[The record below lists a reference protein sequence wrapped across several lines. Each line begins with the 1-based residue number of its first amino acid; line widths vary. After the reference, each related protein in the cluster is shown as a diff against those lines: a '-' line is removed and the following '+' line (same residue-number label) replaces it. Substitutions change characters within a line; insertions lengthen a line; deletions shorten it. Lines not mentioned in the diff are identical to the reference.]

1 MRRMLFLDI
10 DGTLVN
16 SRDRTIPDSA
26 GRAIRLARA
35 AGHLVYVNSGRPWC
49 GVDPRVKAM
58 GFHGFVCG
66 CGLYLREGDEI
77 LFRQRLAK
85 DVQQW
90 AVDLVRR
97 YRLQVMYEGAD
108 HVYFDLTRPL
118 APQVAAEKAY
128 YDRMGLDTEGDPA
141 GPEADFDKFVVW
153 TGPGFDLDAFRREV
167 EPGFDLILRE
177 GCLIELV
184 SRGCSKGKAME
195 ALMARHGMDRADCVA
210 IGDST
215 NDLPM
220 LETAG
225 VSVAMGNG
233 DPRIFDRVS
242 FVTAPVEQDG
252 IAKALERLG
261 LI

>member
-1 MRRMLFLDI
+1 MCGEGRSSSHFLPLCI
-10 DGTLVN
+10 
-16 SRDRTIPDSA
+16 SE
-26 GRAIRLARA
+26 RAIFGKMRVRFSPCHFLAVFLSIFLGKYKNTARL
-35 AGHLVYVNSGRPWC
+35 C
-49 GVDPRVKAM
+49 GVFAV
-58 GFHGFVCG
+58 H
-66 CGLYLREGDEI
+66 
-77 LFRQRLAK
+77 LFSQHVL
-85 DVQQW
+85 
-90 AVDLVRR
+90 
-97 YRLQVMYEGAD
+97 MYEGAD

>member
-1 MRRMLFLDI
+1 MRRMLFFDI

-16 SRDRTIPDSA
+16 SRDRTIPDST

-66 CGLYLREGDEI
+66 CGLYIREGDEI
-77 LFRQRLAK
+77 LFRQRMAK

-141 GPEADFDKFVVW
+141 GPEADFDKFVVLGLTWMPSGGRWSRGSTSFFGRAASSSWSAGAAPKERPWKRSWRATAW
-153 TGPGFDLDAFRREV
+153 TGRTAWPSGTAPTTCPCWRRRE
-167 EPGFDLILRE
+167 
-177 GCLIELV
+177 
-184 SRGCSKGKAME
+184 
-195 ALMARHGMDRADCVA
+195 
-210 IGDST
+210 
-215 NDLPM
+215 
-220 LETAG
+220 
-225 VSVAMGNG
+225 
-233 DPRIFDRVS
+233 
-242 FVTAPVEQDG
+242 
-252 IAKALERLG
+252 
-261 LI
+261 

>member
-1 MRRMLFLDI
+1 MLRVKILCPVKHVQRLAKPGSPGYNGADYFQKSEAIGCGGCSFLI
-10 DGTLVN
+10 LTAHW
-16 SRDRTIPDSA
+16 DRTIPDSA

-66 CGLYLREGDEI
+66 CGLYIREGDEI

-215 NDLPM
+215 TTCPCWRRR
-220 LETAG
+220 E
-225 VSVAMGNG
+225 
-233 DPRIFDRVS
+233 
-242 FVTAPVEQDG
+242 
-252 IAKALERLG
+252 
-261 LI
+261 

>member
-1 MRRMLFLDI
+1 MRRILFFDI
-10 DGTLVN
+10 DGTLVD

-26 GRAIRLARA
+26 VQAIQRARA

-66 CGLYLREGDEI
+66 CGLYIREGEEV
-77 LFRQRLAK
+77 LFHRRLSK
-85 DVQQW
+85 EVQLR

-97 YRLQVMYEGAD
+97 YGLQVMYEGAD

-118 APQVAAEKAY
+118 APQVAAEKDY

-141 GPEADFDKFVVW
+141 GPDAAFDKFVVW
-153 TGPGFDLDAFRREV
+153 TGPGFDLAAFRREV
-167 EPGFDLILRE
+167 EGEFDLILRE
-177 GCLIELV
+177 GTLIELV
-184 SRGCSKGKAME
+184 SHGCSKGIAMGFLLE
-195 ALMARHGMDRADCVA
+195 RHGLGRENCVA

-220 LETAG
+220 LEAAG
-225 VSVAMGNG
+225 ASVAMGNA
-233 DPRIFDRVS
+233 DPRIFSRVS
-242 FVTAPVEQDG
+242 FVTAGLRQDG
-252 IAKALERLG
+252 IARALERLH
-261 LI
+261 II